1 MEIKDVKIID
11 KLKYSDRLA
20 VLYEAEVDGKRVKAI
35 YIYRISNIG
44 LLGDNKGYST
54 LHYTHVDNDR
64 LNYHLIRTSPP
75 TNSVRYFQLFLCGNN
90 TDNYKKIIIEKYLIK
105 SSGEQFMLGE
115 YSIPINEGY
124 YMAFVDIG
132 ELGNARLN
140 IYYSN

>member
-1 MEIKDVKIID
+1 
-11 KLKYSDRLA
+11 LA
-20 VLYEAEVDGKRVKAI
+20 VLYEAEVDGKRVKSI
-35 YIYRISNIG
+35 YIYTISSIG
-44 LLGDNKGYST
+44 LLGDNEGYT
-54 LHYTHVDNDR
+54 IFYYTHVDNDR